1 MLYFVTDLE
10 PCVDFTE
17 PDSDNPNGAAPTHK
31 EKNLRV
37 VLEYPG
43 SIEPEKYVSLMP
55 FFILSHF
62 FLHLV
67 SCC

>member
-1 MLYFVTDLE
+1 MFIYKQDVASLLILG
-10 PCVDFTE
+10 PCIDFTE

-43 SIEPEKYVSLMP
+43 SIEPEKYALVDASID
-55 FFILSHF
+55 F
-62 FLHLV
+62 HLI
-67 SCC
+67 

>member
-17 PDSDNPNGAAPTHK
+17 PDSDNPNEAAPTHK

-62 FLHLV
+62 F
-67 SCC
+67 CI

>member
-1 MLYFVTDLE
+1 MLVYSCCFVTDFQ

-43 SIEPEKYVSLMP
+43 SIEPEKYVMLMRP
-55 FFILSHF
+55 LAFI
-62 FLHLV
+62 V
-67 SCC
+67 SNF